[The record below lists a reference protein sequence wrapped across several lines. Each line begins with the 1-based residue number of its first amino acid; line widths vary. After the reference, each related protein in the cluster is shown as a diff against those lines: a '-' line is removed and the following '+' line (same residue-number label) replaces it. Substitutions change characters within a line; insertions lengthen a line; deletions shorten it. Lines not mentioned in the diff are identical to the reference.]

1 MRTMLLLLSVL
12 FATAVTRG
20 QDKIE
25 VFGGYTHFHLDSLPA
40 GELNGWELSGEY
52 KLAKWVGGVADFSGD
67 YGSVTDES
75 NPTRPFSASTSVHNF
90 LFGPQVSLPTR
101 ISPFAHVL
109 GGATHFS
116 GNSQTYTTAALALGG
131 GLDIKAL
138 PLISIR
144 AIEADYV
151 HTFFFGAVQN
161 YRISTGVVFHF

>member
-1 MRTMLLLLSVL
+1 MRTMLLLLALL
-12 FATAVTRG
+12 FAAAAARA
-20 QDKIE
+20 QDKFEI
-25 VFGGYTHFHLDSLPA
+25 FGGYAHFHLDSLPA

-75 NPTRPFSASTSVHNF
+75 NPARPFSASTSVHNF

-101 ISPFAHVL
+101 ISPFAHLL

-116 GNSQTYTTAALALGG
+116 GNNQDHTSAALALGG
-131 GLDIKAL
+131 GLDIKVA
-138 PLISIR
+138 PLLSVRVIQ
-144 AIEADYV
+144 ADYV

-161 YRISTGVVFHF
+161 YRISTGVVFRF

>member
-1 MRTMLLLLSVL
+1 MRMMLLLLNVL
-12 FATAVTRG
+12 VATAAAA

-40 GELNGWELSGEY
+40 GELNGWGLSGEY

-75 NPTRPFSASTSVHNF
+75 NTTRPFSASTSVHNF

-116 GNSQTYTTAALALGG
+116 GNSQTYTSAALALGG

-151 HTFFFGAVQN
+151 HTFFFGAIQN